1 MGFVCILFFPINSV
15 NGPVTVTMLQY
26 TVLYSHYSI
35 IKSLYAKISY
45 PLVLEVLSSEKIIYL
60 MVLDVL
66 SYETKSYPMVL
77 EVLSYEK
84 ISYPSVLEV
93 LSYEKISYPAV
104 LEVLSYG
111 FGSVIL

>member
-45 PLVLEVLSSEKIIYL
+45 PLVLEVLSKTTRL
-60 MVLDVL
+60 VLLDSLLQECFICKMENARLLVGL
-66 SYETKSYPMVL
+66 IERLWK
-77 EVLSYEK
+77 
-84 ISYPSVLEV
+84 
-93 LSYEKISYPAV
+93 
-104 LEVLSYG
+104 
-111 FGSVIL
+111 

>member
-66 SYETKSYPMVL
+66 SYETISYPMVLEVLLSYEKVSYPMVL
-77 EVLSYEK
+77 EVLSF
-84 ISYPSVLEV
+84 
-93 LSYEKISYPAV
+93 
-104 LEVLSYG
+104 G
-111 FGSVIL
+111 FRGVIL

>member
-45 PLVLEVLSSEKIIYL
+45 PLVLEVLSSEKIMYL